1 MSAVEI
7 KEFSL
12 IYIIFKNLKFFKK
25 NLNLINNV
33 KLFSLDNSIILK
45 KIIYGLEEKNIL
57 NFEDLEIEPQV
68 LNRITKFAS
77 IKHILDKNDFTEQ
90 NIIFYLEEIK
100 RDLKN
105 LELELRIEELESK
118 FSKDFS
124 ENTFNEL
131 KELKKQ
137 QKIN

>member
-1 MSAVEI
+1 MIGKAHR
-7 KEFSL
+7 
-12 IYIIFKNLKFFKK
+12 
-25 NLNLINNV
+25 LNLSSKIKTRSSIQTSKVQNKNENNQE
-33 KLFSLDNSIILK
+33 NEE
-45 KIIYGLEEKNIL
+45 KIIYFL
-57 NFEDLEIEPQV
+57 N
-68 LNRITKFAS
+68 
-77 IKHILDKNDFTEQ
+77 
-90 NIIFYLEEIK
+90 EIK

-105 LELELRIEELESK
+105 TELELRIEELESK

>member
-1 MSAVEI
+1 M
-7 KEFSL
+7 KK
-12 IYIIFKNLKFFKK
+12 IIEGLELKNLKKIEDFEIEKQ
-25 NLNLINNV
+25 
-33 KLFSLDNSIILK
+33 ILK
-45 KIIYGLEEKNIL
+45 
-57 NFEDLEIEPQV
+57 
-68 LNRITKFAS
+68 RITKFAS
-77 IKHILDKNDFTEQ
+77 IRHILNKNENNQ
-90 NIIFYLEEIK
+90 ENEEKIIYFLNEIK

-105 LELELRIEELESK
+105 TELELRIEELESK